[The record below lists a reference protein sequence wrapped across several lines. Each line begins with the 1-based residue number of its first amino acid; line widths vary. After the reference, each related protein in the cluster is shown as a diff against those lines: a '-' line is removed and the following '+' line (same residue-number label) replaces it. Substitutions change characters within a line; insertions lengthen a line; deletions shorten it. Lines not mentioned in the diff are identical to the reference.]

1 MLLLEWNNL
10 AYHSVK
16 FVAMAAMKPFVLK
29 LSSFAEHRAKPVITG
44 IRDRF
49 TYNPVRSPKKMGV

>member
-1 MLLLEWNNL
+1 MHY
-10 AYHSVK
+10 YHSVR
-16 FVAMAAMKPFVLK
+16 FVAMAAKKPLKLK

-49 TYNPVRSPKKMGV
+49 TYNPVLSPANRGC